1 MSRHPFG
8 WSLPPGVTDRMID
21 EAAGAF
27 DDDFSD
33 MEEEPEEDEES
44 CINPGGHEFVC
55 SGTNEGGD
63 DDSYHG
69 EGRSYC
75 QWCGKDGDA

>member
-1 MSRHPFG
+1 MSRSPFG

-27 DDDFSD
+27 DDDMFD
-33 MEEEPEEDEES
+33 
-44 CINPGGHEFVC
+44 
-55 SGTNEGGD
+55 GD
-63 DDSYHG
+63 DEGECPKNKRGHAFVVQEGFDIIG

-75 QWCGKDGDA
+75 EWCGADGDA